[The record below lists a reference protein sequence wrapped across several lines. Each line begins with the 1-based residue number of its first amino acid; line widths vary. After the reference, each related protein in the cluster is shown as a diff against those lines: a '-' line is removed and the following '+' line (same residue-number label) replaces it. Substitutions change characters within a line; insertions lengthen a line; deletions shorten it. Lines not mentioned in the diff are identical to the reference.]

1 MCFQWSREE
10 RKGVLDSLRPTNLVK
25 DFGEVLFSILAVGS
39 RSHLGIFAPLVPCF
53 DRFQT
58 LPPTPRAGTGTL
70 DFHRVKVP
78 IHAQIIERKAVISRE
93 NRQNWPNRLFATKM
107 PAMTN

>member
-10 RKGVLDSLRPTNLVK
+10 RKGVLDSLRPTNSVK
-25 DFGEVLFSILAVGS
+25 DFGEVLFSILAVWS

-58 LPPTPRAGTGTL
+58 LPHHSSELGLGLWTST
-70 DFHRVKVP
+70 V
-78 IHAQIIERKAVISRE
+78 
-93 NRQNWPNRLFATKM
+93 
-107 PAMTN
+107 

>member
-25 DFGEVLFSILAVGS
+25 DLGEVLFSILAVGS

-70 DFHRVKVP
+70 DFHRVKVALYG
-78 IHAQIIERKAVISRE
+78 HFTDGKGLIS
-93 NRQNWPNRLFATKM
+93 
-107 PAMTN
+107 

>member
-58 LPPTPRAGTGTL
+58 LPPHSPSWDWDFGLPPCEGADPR
-70 DFHRVKVP
+70 
-78 IHAQIIERKAVISRE
+78 
-93 NRQNWPNRLFATKM
+93 
-107 PAMTN
+107 TNY